1 VATVEIELDVPDGVR
16 IRGYERVGDGH
27 AFEVE
32 WDLPETTT
40 CEKCRR
46 CEPSC
51 VKYGDKIQVIRD
63 LDVWGQPAFFVYQPP
78 QHRCPWCNHRQGLL
92 PSFKRK
98 HVTHTLRFEEHVLR
112 MLIGSTEEEV
122 ARRLGI
128 SAEMV
133 ASIVTHR
140 LQDVQRIDPERTI
153 TDVGF
158 DEISLKKRHKLYV
171 TILTDLSDPKSPRI
185 LAVTKGRD
193 QAAAE
198 ECLKRLSPE
207 QRAQVR
213 THRTD
218 MSASFTAA
226 GKAQLPHSQ
235 QVIDRFH
242 VAQKLGEVVD
252 RVRKKDA
259 GLTQDAVGEGT
270 EGISFRDVAVPSAVL
285 EPDAGAAEPV
295 GGVV

>member
-1 VATVEIELDVPDGVR
+1 MATVEMELDTPEGVR
-16 IRGYERVGDGH
+16 IRGYERVDEGH
-27 AFEVE
+27 AFEVD
-32 WDLPETTT
+32 WDLPETTV
-40 CEKCRR
+40 CGKCRR
-46 CEPSC
+46 CQSTRARF
-51 VKYGDKIQVIRD
+51 GDKIHVIRD

-78 QHRCPWCNHRQGLL
+78 FHRCPWCHHRQWLV
-92 PSFKRK
+92 PPFKRK
-98 HVTHTLRFEEHVLR
+98 HVTHTLRFEELVLR

-140 LQDVQRIDPERTI
+140 LQDEQRVAPDRII

-171 TILTDLSDPKSPRI
+171 TILTDLTDPKTPRI
-185 LAVTKGRD
+185 LAVAKGRD
-193 QAAAE
+193 QSAAE

-207 QRAQVR
+207 QRDQVR

-226 GKAQLPHSQ
+226 GKALLPKSE

-252 RVRKKDA
+252 RVRKKDSRLPEDQVEEGA
-259 GLTQDAVGEGT
+259 KGISLADVGVPPEVGEFDG
-270 EGISFRDVAVPSAVL
+270 R
-285 EPDAGAAEPV
+285 GAEAARR
-295 GGVV
+295 VV